1 MKQKQL
7 LLIGFTVVLALCAV
21 VIAILFL
28 NPTPGDGK
36 NIIKVRF
43 QNIEKITAGTR
54 VTFAGK
60 PVGSVKK
67 IVVLEEGSL
76 LRTSSEMKGIYP
88 YELILQVDSSVRV
101 FPQDAIVIHTSG
113 LMGEKNIA
121 IIPMPI
127 TGVPLPP
134 VDENTILY
142 GKDSSS
148 VESTLDT
155 LSGVVHKA
163 DLTIDRVFSTIE
175 KNQENFTSAATS
187 LNQAFGQLNDFLSS
201 LNKEQ
206 VALKL
211 ATVTDTAA
219 SCLEKYAALAQSAVK
234 GNNTIS
240 RLLDNDALFL
250 DLEKTVEKTDRLLD
264 AVLEYGFLF
273 HTNPNYRRSFLQV
286 QQQPKEF
293 QDIVDKARKSLLEAK
308 KNLIDSSDPN
318 EHSALIEHINNAL
331 LSLPSSHVIQ
341 KPRTP

>member
-7 LLIGFTVVLALCAV
+7 LFIGFTVVLALCAIV
-21 VIAILFL
+21 AAILFL

-36 NIIKVRF
+36 TLIKVRF
-43 QNIEKITAGTR
+43 QNIEKITTGTR

-60 PVGSVKK
+60 PVGFVKK
-67 IVVLEEGSL
+67 IIALEDGSM
-76 LRTSSEMKGIYP
+76 LRMPSEMKGIYP
-88 YELILQVDSSVRV
+88 YELLLQIDSSIRV
-101 FPQDAIVIHTSG
+101 FPHDEIVIHTSG

-127 TGVPLPP
+127 TETPLPP
-134 VDENTILY
+134 VDSDTILY

-148 VESTLDT
+148 VESTLNT
-155 LSGVVHKA
+155 LSDVVHKA
-163 DLTIDRVFSTIE
+163 DLTIDRVFSTID

-187 LNQAFGQLNDFLSS
+187 LNQAFGQLNS
-201 LNKEQ
+201 LLASMNNEQ
-206 VALKL
+206 IAHKL
-211 ATVTDTAA
+211 AIVTDTAA
-219 SCLEKYAALAQSAVK
+219 SCFEKYALLAQSASK

-286 QQQPKEF
+286 QHQPKEF

-318 EHSALIEHINNAL
+318 EHSTLIEHINNAL
-331 LSLPSSHVIQ
+331 LSLPSPQVAQ
-341 KPRTP
+341 KQRTP